1 MQGEDSEGE
10 QKFKC
15 SVCRMTFATRAEY
28 EKHMREKHN
37 MKLPAKEF

>member
-1 MQGEDSEGE
+1 MEGGSNVQERDSEEE
-10 QKFKC
+10 QKFEC

-37 MKLPAKEF
+37 R